1 MGIALSAALY
11 FGLVAGYRGLYPHLF
26 SRFGDAPALFT
37 AIKGLLATGV
47 LFLPAL
53 LMGGTLPVMGQYL
66 VRRSSELGRTT
77 STLYALNTF
86 GAAVGAL
93 AAVFGVTT
101 LVLLPPVMAAGSVF
115 P

>member
-93 AAVFGVTT
+93 AAVFGVIA
-101 LVLLPPVMAAGSVF
+101 PS
-115 P
+115 